1 MVDLVDKEIL
11 LSIDF
16 PRLMMLKFNNNN
28 NNKDNNNNNNN
39 NNNKNLIIW
48 KAFECFGQAK
58 SPNNQFWHPIR
69 IN

>member
-16 PRLMMLKFNNNN
+16 PRLMLLKFNNN

-39 NNNKNLIIW
+39 NNNKNLII
-48 KAFECFGQAK
+48 
-58 SPNNQFWHPIR
+58 
-69 IN
+69 

>member
-28 NNKDNNNNNNN
+28 NKDNN

>member
-16 PRLMMLKFNNNN
+16 PRLMLLKFNNN

-39 NNNKNLIIW
+39 NNNNKNLII
-48 KAFECFGQAK
+48 
-58 SPNNQFWHPIR
+58 
-69 IN
+69 